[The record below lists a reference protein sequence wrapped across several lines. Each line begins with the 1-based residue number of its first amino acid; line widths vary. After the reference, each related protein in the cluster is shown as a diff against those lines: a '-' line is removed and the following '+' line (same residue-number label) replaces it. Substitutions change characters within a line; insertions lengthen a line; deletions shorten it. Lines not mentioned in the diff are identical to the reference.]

1 MLPAK
6 PVVRF
11 MIPDSEL
18 GLGAIM
24 EKTVVEEEEE
34 EEGVATE
41 DANSVEK
48 HKRNEKIIFAKK
60 SRNSRKRRTRSFRKR
75 KCFQREESIRKEVVG
90 IVSIANLEETFRIQT
105 R

>member
-24 EKTVVEEEEE
+24 EKTEGEEEG

-41 DANSVEK
+41 DANSGEN

>member
-1 MLPAK
+1 
-6 PVVRF
+6 
-11 MIPDSEL
+11 
-18 GLGAIM
+18 M
-24 EKTVVEEEEE
+24 EKTVVEEEEKEEEEEEE

>member
-24 EKTVVEEEEE
+24 EKTVVEEE

>member
-34 EEGVATE
+34 GAATE
-41 DANSVEK
+41 DADSVEK